1 MKINITF
8 AKGISSFCKNP
19 CKNKNIIYN
28 KDNYTKIVNRSCK
41 MDTNLSANLH
51 IMTTA
56 CQRIARFM
64 LRDFGEIEQLQSSI
78 NGSDSF
84 ANASRVKI
92 EKTLIDNLLE
102 ARPKYG
108 ILTPSEEIKGSDIS
122 HRFIVSVIDGF
133 DNYLH
138 GFPFFSINV
147 ALQEQKKLL
156 ASVVFNPVLDKMFY
170 AENGGG
176 AFIAETRMTRRIR
189 VSARKDTKKSLVVYS
204 GADTK
209 ALEGKLPFQK
219 INADGINL
227 GYLSAGLID
236 AYIGR
241 GKNVFDIA
249 AGILIAKE
257 AGAIVRAYD
266 NDGKVTDKLFEADFV
281 ICGNSYLQSELT
293 SIIIK

>member
-1 MKINITF
+1 
-8 AKGISSFCKNP
+8 
-19 CKNKNIIYN
+19 
-28 KDNYTKIVNRSCK
+28 

-56 CQRIARFM
+56 CQKIARFI

-84 ANASRVKI
+84 ANASKVKI
-92 EKTLIDNLLE
+92 EKILIDNLLE

-108 ILTPSEEIKGSDIS
+108 ILTKNSEIKGSDIS
-122 HRFIVSVIDGF
+122 HRFIVNVMDGF
-133 DNYLH
+133 ENYSH
-138 GFPFFSINV
+138 GFPFFSINI
-147 ALQEQKKLL
+147 ALQEQKKLI
-156 ASVVFNPVLDKMFY
+156 AAVIFNPVLDKMFY

-176 AFIAETRMTRRIR
+176 AFISETRMTKRIR
-189 VSARKDTKKSLVVYS
+189 VSARKDYKKSIILYS
-204 GADTK
+204 GPDAKEFYD
-209 ALEGKLPFQK
+209 KLPIQT

-236 AYIGR
+236 AYIGKN
-241 GKNVFDIA
+241 KNVFDVS

-257 AGAIVRAYD
+257 AGAIVQAFD
-266 NDGKVTDKLFEADFV
+266 KDGKITDNIFEADFV
-281 ICGNSYLQSELT
+281 ICGNNYLQSDLT